1 MPSSLARKLLIC
13 AAVDGLIIQPLA
25 PKGQRAS
32 QPVKVKYGDASVSS
46 ISRDQLPDISKPNS
60 TFEAFGIVGLFTVSR
75 LSYLVTITGRQQVAQ
90 VRGYPVYV
98 VTDVAL
104 TPCTSQAEAESAV
117 RHTSIQ
123 LRRAANA
130 RDNTDTDDE
139 LTGSDTEADVAS
151 LLGHDEADD
160 VQSDRGSFTDNRIRG
175 IGERQDEDAGER
187 EGRSSIAED
196 VIQRKGSYGRFAE
209 RWFSHRGWVQDQKR
223 NMGMSDAVAQNAD
236 VPVDTEA
243 KKQEKGDKKLSNT
256 VVAETA
262 SDKVANAVSTGESL
276 IPKLLRMAHIWFGAS
291 QSFYF
296 SYDVDITR
304 NLENQGLN
312 TTGEVPLHRTAEL
325 LFFWNKHLLKPFAAA
340 KEDALLLP
348 LIQGFVGQREFTVD
362 RHPPQTDSD
371 RGSAAMEM
379 NDFTPSAS
387 GTASPSPEKSAAKPS
402 NNARP
407 SEKQFLITV
416 ISRRSI
422 KRAGLRYLRR
432 GIDEDGHAANSVE
445 TEQLLSSPSWS
456 DSRIFSFVQIR
467 GSIPVFFTQS
477 PYSLKPAAVIQ
488 HSETANFKALS
499 RHFDQLRKRY
509 GGVQVVNLV
518 EKHGVESVVGGA
530 FEQNVEKY
538 NEDKPAEADKV
549 RFEWFDFHSACRGMK
564 FENVSLLID
573 TLGAEVESWGS
584 TIEERPTGHDNT
596 GPGALTASQK
606 GALRTN
612 CMDCLDRTNVCQS
625 SFAKYMLESQLKDE
639 GFDMSAQADQTTT
652 WFNTLWA
659 DNGDAIS
666 KQYASTAA
674 MKGDYTRTRK
684 RDYRGMVNDLGLSL
698 TRYYN
703 GMVND
708 YFSQAAIDFLL
719 GSVSSMVFEEFE
731 DTMMT
736 KDPAISMS
744 RMREQ
749 AIETSQK
756 IVIENLD
763 SEDVIGGWTLLSP
776 QQPDTIKSLPFDEI
790 VLLMTDA
797 ALYVCRFDWKLDK
810 VASFERVD
818 LANIVGIKIGTYV
831 TSTMSPAQADED
843 KNVGLVI
850 TYEPGKNDIR
860 RFNTRSLTATA
871 GSAPSSSEQKSEAA
885 TDDHK
890 DSPGPSLSGGILAP
904 IFGSS
909 SPSKSGR
916 QSQAQKRIALKA
928 LYAQSSDYDAG
939 AARRGSRVL
948 SEQEQVEVLASEI
961 ERQVFIAQPLNNV
974 QGETEKKSIVERGDI
989 ISLAEA
995 RKNTGL
1001 LETWGHA
1008 VKKLVWA

>member
-46 ISRDQLPDISKPNS
+46 LPRDQLPDISKPNS

-90 VRGYPVYV
+90 IRGSPVYV

-123 LRRAANA
+123 LRRAAQAKDLNG
-130 RDNTDTDDE
+130 TDDE
-139 LTGSDTEADVAS
+139 LSGSETEADVAS
-151 LLGHDEADD
+151 LLGHDEVDE
-160 VQSDRGSFTDNRIRG
+160 VQSERGSALGRG
-175 IGERQDEDAGER
+175 GNDLDGRLDEDAGER

-223 NMGMSDAVAQNAD
+223 NMGISGTATQSSDI
-236 VPVDTEA
+236 PVDTQA
-243 KKQEKGDKKLSNT
+243 KKQDKGEKKLSNT

-276 IPKLLRMAHIWFGAS
+276 IPKLLRMAHIWFGTS

-304 NLENQGLN
+304 NLENHGLAS
-312 TTGEVPLHRTAEL
+312 TGDVPLHRTAEP
-325 LFFWNKHLLKPFAAA
+325 LFFWNRHLLKPFAAA
-340 KEDALLLP
+340 NEDSLLLP
-348 LIQGFVGQREFTVD
+348 LMQGFVGQREFTVD
-362 RHPPQTDSD
+362 SHPPQTDD
-371 RGSAAMEM
+371 DKGSAGMEM

-387 GTASPSPEKSAAKPS
+387 GTTSPTPEPSAGKAAHPRS
-402 NNARP
+402 
-407 SEKQFLITV
+407 SEKKFLITV
-416 ISRRSI
+416 ISRRST

-456 DSRIFSFVQIR
+456 DSRIFSFVQVR
-467 GSIPVFFTQS
+467 GSIPLFFTQS

-488 HSETANFKALS
+488 HSESANLKALT

-509 GGVQVVNLV
+509 GGIQVVNLV

-530 FEQNVEKY
+530 FEQNVQKY
-538 NEDKPAEADKV
+538 NEDKQADLDKV
-549 RFEWFDFHSACRGMK
+549 NFEWFDFHTACRGMK

-584 TIEERPTGHDNT
+584 TIQDRPEASNSTGA
-596 GPGALTASQK
+596 GALTSTQK
-606 GALRTN
+606 GTIRTN

-625 SFAKYMLESQLKDE
+625 SFAKYMLDSQLKDE

-698 TRYYN
+698 TRFYN

-719 GSVSSMVFEEFE
+719 GGVSSMVFEEFE
-731 DTMMT
+731 ATMMT
-736 KDPAISMS
+736 KDPAVSMS
-744 RMREQ
+744 KMREQ

-756 IVIENLD
+756 IVIEKPD

-776 QQPDTIKSLPFDEI
+776 QQPDTIKSLPFDEV
-790 VLLMTDA
+790 VLLLTDA
-797 ALYVCRFDWKLDK
+797 ALYLCRFDWKLDK

-818 LANIVGIKIGTYV
+818 LADIVNIKVGTYV
-831 TSTMSPAQADED
+831 TSTMSSTQADEE

-850 TYEPGKNDIR
+850 TYEPGKNHIR
-860 RFNTRSLTATA
+860 RFNTRTLTSTA
-871 GSAPSSSEQKSEAA
+871 GAAPSSSDAKTDSASESQKDDSGPA
-885 TDDHK
+885 T
-890 DSPGPSLSGGILAP
+890 SGGILAP

-909 SPSKSGR
+909 SPTKAGKP
-916 QSQAQKRIALKA
+916 SQAQKRIALKA
-928 LYAQSSDYDAG
+928 LYAQSSENDAG
-939 AARRGSRVL
+939 IARRGSRVL

-961 ERQVFIAQPLNNV
+961 ERQVFIAQPLNDSQSN
-974 QGETEKKSIVERGDI
+974 TEKKSIVERKDI

-995 RKNTGL
+995 RRNTGL

>member
-32 QPVKVKYGDASVSS
+32 QPVKVKYGDSSVSS
-46 ISRDQLPDISKPNS
+46 LSRDQLPDISKPNS
-60 TFEAFGIVGLFTVSR
+60 TFEAFGIIGLFTVSR

-90 VRGYPVYV
+90 IRGYPVYV

-123 LRRAANA
+123 LRRAAQAKDHNG
-130 RDNTDTDDE
+130 TDDE
-139 LTGSDTEADVAS
+139 LSGSDTEADVAS
-151 LLGHDEADD
+151 LLGHDEVDE
-160 VQSDRGSFTDNRIRG
+160 VQSDRESVS
-175 IGERQDEDAGER
+175 GER

-196 VIQRKGSYGRFAE
+196 VIKRKGSYGRFAE

-223 NMGMSDAVAQNAD
+223 NMGISGAAAQSSEA
-236 VPVDTEA
+236 PVDMQA
-243 KKQEKGDKKLSNT
+243 KKQEKGEKKLSNT
-256 VVAETA
+256 VIAETA
-262 SDKVANAVSTGESL
+262 SDKVGNAVSTGESL
-276 IPKLLRMAHIWFGAS
+276 IPKLLRMAHIWFGTS

-304 NLENQGLN
+304 NLENQGLS
-312 TTGEVPLHRTAEL
+312 TTGDIPLHRAAEP
-325 LFFWNKHLLKPFAAA
+325 LFFWNRHLLQPFAAA
-340 KEDALLLP
+340 KEDSLLLP
-348 LIQGFVGQREFTVD
+348 LMQGFVGQREFTVD

-371 RGSAAMEM
+371 KGSAGMEM
-379 NDFTPSAS
+379 NDFTPTAS
-387 GTASPSPEKSAAKPS
+387 GTASPTPEPSAGKSAGLRS
-402 NNARP
+402 T
-407 SEKQFLITV
+407 EKQFLITI

-432 GIDEDGHAANSVE
+432 GIDEEGHAANSVE
-445 TEQLLSSPSWS
+445 TEQLLSSPVWS
-456 DSRIFSFVQIR
+456 DSRIFSFVQVR
-467 GSIPVFFTQS
+467 GSIPLFFTQS

-488 HSETANFKALS
+488 HSEPANLKALT

-509 GGVQVVNLV
+509 GGIQVVNLV

-530 FEQNVEKY
+530 FEQNVKKY
-538 NEDKPAEADKV
+538 NDDKQADTEKV
-549 RFEWFDFHSACRGMK
+549 NFEWFDFHSACRGMK

-584 TIEERPTGHDNT
+584 TIQDRPDAKNNI
-596 GPGALTASQK
+596 GAGTLTSTQK
-606 GALRTN
+606 GTLRTN

-625 SFAKYMLESQLKDE
+625 SFAKYMLDSQLKDE
-639 GFDMSAQADQTTT
+639 GFDMTIQADQTTT

-698 TRYYN
+698 TRFYN

-719 GSVSSMVFEEFE
+719 GSVTSMVFEEFE
-731 DTMMT
+731 ATMMT
-736 KDPAISMS
+736 KDPAVSMTK
-744 RMREQ
+744 MREQ

-756 IVIENLD
+756 IVIENPD

-776 QQPDTIKSLPFDEI
+776 QQPDTIKSFPFDEV
-790 VLLMTDA
+790 VLLLTDA

-818 LANIVGIKIGTYV
+818 LADIVSIKVGTYI
-831 TSTMSPAQADED
+831 TSTMSSTQADEE

-850 TYEPGKNDIR
+850 TYEPGKNHIR
-860 RFNTRSLTATA
+860 RFNTRTLTSTA
-871 GSAPSSSEQKSEAA
+871 GSAPSSSDAKSGSANE
-885 TDDHK
+885 DLK
-890 DSPGPSLSGGILAP
+890 DGAGPSVSGGILAP

-909 SPSKSGR
+909 SPTKSGKP
-916 QSQAQKRIALKA
+916 SQAQKRIALKA
-928 LYAQSSDYDAG
+928 LYAQSSENDAG
-939 AARRGSRVL
+939 VARRGSRVL
-948 SEQEQVEVLASEI
+948 SEQEQIEVLASEI
-961 ERQVFIAQPLNNV
+961 ERQVFIAQPLNDT
-974 QGETEKKSIVERGDI
+974 QGNAEKKSIVERQDI